1 MEKNS
6 NFVVYAV
13 RLVIS
18 EKVIKQ
24 LSKYKEAMI
33 TSKDVLKEYI
43 AADKSRNIVNCS
55 NLYLLI
61 EPFLSLLGVV
71 RESFYVRK
79 YLRILRKLEYYTNVK
94 SLFGVGKL
102 KKIYY
107 TIMWKRLS
115 NKYGI
120 YIHPNT
126 IGKGLYI
133 PHFYGGIQ
141 LNCISMGDFCSVS
154 SGVVV
159 GNKGSQDNRAIIGNN
174 VELTI
179 GCKVIGKVVLGNNV
193 IVAPNSVVIK
203 NIPDNAVVSGVPAMI
218 IKAREV

>member
-1 MEKNS
+1 
-6 NFVVYAV
+6 
-13 RLVIS
+13 
-18 EKVIKQ
+18 
-24 LSKYKEAMI
+24 MI
-33 TSKDVLKEYI
+33 TSKVILKEYI
-43 AADKSRNIVNCS
+43 DADKSRNMVNCS
-55 NLYLLI
+55 AKYLLI
-61 EPFLSLLGVV
+61 EPFLSLFGVV

-79 YLRILRKLEYYTNVK
+79 YLLVLRKLEYYTNVK

-107 TIMWKRLS
+107 TMMWKRLS
-115 NKYGI
+115 NRYGI

-126 IGKGLYI
+126 VGKGLYI
-133 PHFYGGIQ
+133 PHFNGGIQ

-203 NIPDNAVVSGVPAMI
+203 NIPDNAVVSGVPAKI

>member
-1 MEKNS
+1 
-6 NFVVYAV
+6 
-13 RLVIS
+13 
-18 EKVIKQ
+18 
-24 LSKYKEAMI
+24 MI
-33 TSKDVLKEYI
+33 TSKVILKEYI
-43 AADKSRNIVNCS
+43 AADKSRNMVNCS
-55 NLYLLI
+55 RKYLLI
-61 EPFLSLLGVV
+61 EPFLSLFGVV

-79 YLRILRKLEYYTNVK
+79 YLLVLRKLEYYINVRTH
-94 SLFGVGKL
+94 FGGGYL
-102 KKIYY
+102 MRIYY
-107 TIMWKRLS
+107 TIKWKRLS

-126 IGKGLYI
+126 VGKGLYI
-133 PHFYGGIQ
+133 PHFNGGIQ

-174 VELTI
+174 VGLTI

-203 NIPDNAVVSGVPAMI
+203 DVPDNAIVSGIPAKQI
-218 IKAREV
+218 NKHNKLES

>member
-1 MEKNS
+1 MPLEGLRWS
-6 NFVVYAV
+6 RDSGSALYDTPQTAV
-13 RLVIS
+13 LGR
-18 EKVIKQ
+18 
-24 LSKYKEAMI
+24 AGGG
-33 TSKDVLKEYI
+33 
-43 AADKSRNIVNCS
+43 
-55 NLYLLI
+55 NLM
-61 EPFLSLLGVV
+61 
-71 RESFYVRK
+71 R
-79 YLRILRKLEYYTNVK
+79 
-94 SLFGVGKL
+94 
-102 KKIYY
+102 IYY
-107 TIMWKRLS
+107 TIKWKRLS

-126 IGKGLYI
+126 VGKGLYI
-133 PHFYGGIQ
+133 PHFNGGIQ

-179 GCKVIGKVVLGNNV
+179 GCKIIGKVVLGNNV

-203 NIPDNAVVSGVPAMI
+203 SIPDNAVVSGVPAKI

>member
-1 MEKNS
+1 
-6 NFVVYAV
+6 
-13 RLVIS
+13 
-18 EKVIKQ
+18 
-24 LSKYKEAMI
+24 MI
-33 TSKDVLKEYI
+33 TSKVILKEYI
-43 AADKSRNIVNCS
+43 TADKSRNMVNCS
-55 NLYLLI
+55 RIYLLI
-61 EPFLSLLGVV
+61 ESFLSLFGVV

-79 YLRILRKLEYYTNVK
+79 YLLVLRKLEYYTNVRTH
-94 SLFGVGKL
+94 FGGGYL
-102 KKIYY
+102 MRIYY
-107 TIMWKRLS
+107 TIKWKRLS

-126 IGKGLYI
+126 VGKGLYI
-133 PHFYGGIQ
+133 PHFNGGIQ
-141 LNCISMGDFCSVS
+141 LNSISMGDFCSVS

-203 NIPDNAVVSGVPAMI
+203 NIPDNAVVSGVPAKI

>member
-1 MEKNS
+1 
-6 NFVVYAV
+6 
-13 RLVIS
+13 
-18 EKVIKQ
+18 
-24 LSKYKEAMI
+24 MI
-33 TSKDVLKEYI
+33 TSKIMLKEYI
-43 AADKSRNIVNCS
+43 AADKSRNMVNCS
-55 NLYLLI
+55 RKYLLI
-61 EPFLSLLGVV
+61 EPFLSLFGVV

-79 YLRILRKLEYYTNVK
+79 YLLVLRKLEYYTNVRTHFWGGY
-94 SLFGVGKL
+94 LMR
-102 KKIYY
+102 IYY
-107 TIMWKRLS
+107 TIKWKRLS

-126 IGKGLYI
+126 VGKGLYI
-133 PHFYGGIQ
+133 PHFNGGIQ

-174 VELTI
+174 VGLTI

-203 NIPDNAVVSGVPAMI
+203 NIPDNAVVSGVPAKI
-218 IKAREV
+218 IKVREV

>member
-1 MEKNS
+1 
-6 NFVVYAV
+6 
-13 RLVIS
+13 
-18 EKVIKQ
+18 
-24 LSKYKEAMI
+24 MI
-33 TSKDVLKEYI
+33 TSKVMLKEYI
-43 AADKSRNIVNCS
+43 AADKSRNMVNCS
-55 NLYLLI
+55 RKYLLI
-61 EPFLSLLGVV
+61 EPFLSLFGVV

-79 YLRILRKLEYYTNVK
+79 YLLVLRKLEYYTNVRTHFWGGN
-94 SLFGVGKL
+94 LMR
-102 KKIYY
+102 IYY
-107 TIMWKRLS
+107 TIKWKRLS

-126 IGKGLYI
+126 VGKGLYI
-133 PHFYGGIQ
+133 PHFNGGIQ

-174 VELTI
+174 VGLTI

-203 NIPDNAVVSGVPAMI
+203 DVPDNAIVSGIPAKQI
-218 IKAREV
+218 NKHNQLES

>member
-1 MEKNS
+1 
-6 NFVVYAV
+6 
-13 RLVIS
+13 
-18 EKVIKQ
+18 
-24 LSKYKEAMI
+24 MI
-33 TSKDVLKEYI
+33 TSKVILKEYI
-43 AADKSRNIVNCS
+43 AADKSRNMVNCS
-55 NLYLLI
+55 RKYLLI
-61 EPFLSLLGVV
+61 EPFLSLFGVV

-79 YLRILRKLEYYTNVK
+79 YLLVLRKLEYYINVRTH
-94 SLFGVGKL
+94 FGGGYL
-102 KKIYY
+102 MRIYY
-107 TIMWKRLS
+107 TIKWKRLS

-126 IGKGLYI
+126 VGKGLYI
-133 PHFYGGIQ
+133 PYFNGGIQ

-174 VELTI
+174 VGLTI

-203 NIPDNAVVSGVPAMI
+203 DVPDNAIVSGIPAKQI
-218 IKAREV
+218 NKHNQLES

>member
-1 MEKNS
+1 
-6 NFVVYAV
+6 
-13 RLVIS
+13 
-18 EKVIKQ
+18 
-24 LSKYKEAMI
+24 MI
-33 TSKDVLKEYI
+33 TSKVMLKEYI
-43 AADKSRNIVNCS
+43 AADKSRNMVNCS
-55 NLYLLI
+55 RKYLLI
-61 EPFLSLLGVV
+61 EPFLSLFGVV

-79 YLRILRKLEYYTNVK
+79 YLLVLRKLEYYTNVRTH
-94 SLFGVGKL
+94 FGGGNFMR
-102 KKIYY
+102 IYY
-107 TIMWKRLS
+107 TIKWKRLS

-126 IGKGLYI
+126 VGKGLYI
-133 PHFYGGIQ
+133 PHFNGGIQ

-154 SGVVV
+154 SGVVI

-174 VELTI
+174 VGLTI

-203 NIPDNAVVSGVPAMI
+203 NIPDNAVVSGVPAKI

>member
-1 MEKNS
+1 
-6 NFVVYAV
+6 
-13 RLVIS
+13 
-18 EKVIKQ
+18 
-24 LSKYKEAMI
+24 MI
-33 TSKDVLKEYI
+33 TSKVMLKEYI
-43 AADKSRNIVNCS
+43 AADKSRNMVNCS
-55 NLYLLI
+55 RKYLLI
-61 EPFLSLLGVV
+61 EPFLSLFGVV

-79 YLRILRKLEYYTNVK
+79 YLLVLRKLEYYTNVRNHFWGGN
-94 SLFGVGKL
+94 LMR
-102 KKIYY
+102 IYY
-107 TIMWKRLS
+107 TIKWKQLS

-126 IGKGLYI
+126 VGKGLYI
-133 PHFYGGIQ
+133 PHFNGGIQ

-174 VELTI
+174 VGLTI

-203 NIPDNAVVSGVPAMI
+203 NIPDNAVVSGVPAKI

>member
-1 MEKNS
+1 
-6 NFVVYAV
+6 
-13 RLVIS
+13 
-18 EKVIKQ
+18 
-24 LSKYKEAMI
+24 MI
-33 TSKDVLKEYI
+33 TSKVMLKEYI
-43 AADKSRNIVNCS
+43 AADKSRNMVNCS
-55 NLYLLI
+55 RKYLLI
-61 EPFLSLLGVV
+61 EPFLSLFGVV

-79 YLRILRKLEYYTNVK
+79 YLLVLRKLEYYTNVRTHFWGCN
-94 SLFGVGKL
+94 LMR
-102 KKIYY
+102 IYY
-107 TIMWKRLS
+107 TIKWKRLS

-126 IGKGLYI
+126 VGKGLYI
-133 PHFYGGIQ
+133 PHFNGGIQ

-174 VELTI
+174 VGLTI

-203 NIPDNAVVSGVPAMI
+203 NIPDNAVVSGVPAKI

>member
-1 MEKNS
+1 
-6 NFVVYAV
+6 
-13 RLVIS
+13 
-18 EKVIKQ
+18 
-24 LSKYKEAMI
+24 MI
-33 TSKDVLKEYI
+33 TSKVILKEYI
-43 AADKSRNIVNCS
+43 TADKSRNMVNCS
-55 NLYLLI
+55 RIYLLI
-61 EPFLSLLGVV
+61 ESFLSLFGVV

-79 YLRILRKLEYYTNVK
+79 YLLVLRKLEYYTNVRTH
-94 SLFGVGKL
+94 FGGSYL
-102 KKIYY
+102 MRIYY
-107 TIMWKRLS
+107 TIKWKRLS

-126 IGKGLYI
+126 VGKGLYI
-133 PHFYGGIQ
+133 PHFNGGIQ

-203 NIPDNAVVSGVPAMI
+203 NIPDNAVVSGVPAKI

>member
-1 MEKNS
+1 
-6 NFVVYAV
+6 
-13 RLVIS
+13 
-18 EKVIKQ
+18 
-24 LSKYKEAMI
+24 MI
-33 TSKDVLKEYI
+33 TSKVILKEYI
-43 AADKSRNIVNCS
+43 AADKSRNMVNCS
-55 NLYLLI
+55 RKYLLI
-61 EPFLSLLGVV
+61 EPFLSLFGVV

-79 YLRILRKLEYYTNVK
+79 FLLVLRKLEYYINVRTH
-94 SLFGVGKL
+94 FGGGYL
-102 KKIYY
+102 MRIYY
-107 TIMWKRLS
+107 TIKWKRLS

-126 IGKGLYI
+126 VGKGLYI
-133 PHFYGGIQ
+133 PHFNGGIQ

-174 VELTI
+174 VGLTI

-203 NIPDNAVVSGVPAMI
+203 DVPDNAIVSGIPAKQI
-218 IKAREV
+218 NKHNQLES

>member
-1 MEKNS
+1 
-6 NFVVYAV
+6 
-13 RLVIS
+13 
-18 EKVIKQ
+18 
-24 LSKYKEAMI
+24 MI
-33 TSKDVLKEYI
+33 TSKVILKEYI
-43 AADKSRNIVNCS
+43 AADKSRNMVNCS
-55 NLYLLI
+55 RKYLLI
-61 EPFLSLLGVV
+61 EPFLSLFGVV

-79 YLRILRKLEYYTNVK
+79 YLLVLRKLEYYINVRTHFEWGY
-94 SLFGVGKL
+94 LMR
-102 KKIYY
+102 IYY
-107 TIMWKRLS
+107 TIKWKRLS

-126 IGKGLYI
+126 VGKGLYI
-133 PHFYGGIQ
+133 PHFNGGIQ

-174 VELTI
+174 VGLTI

-203 NIPDNAVVSGVPAMI
+203 DVPDNAIVSGIPAKQI
-218 IKAREV
+218 NKHNQLES

>member
-1 MEKNS
+1 
-6 NFVVYAV
+6 
-13 RLVIS
+13 
-18 EKVIKQ
+18 
-24 LSKYKEAMI
+24 MI
-33 TSKDVLKEYI
+33 TSKVILKEYI
-43 AADKSRNIVNCS
+43 AADKSRNMVNCS
-55 NLYLLI
+55 RKYLLI
-61 EPFLSLLGVV
+61 EPFLSLFGVV

-79 YLRILRKLEYYTNVK
+79 YLLVLRKLEYYINVRTH
-94 SLFGVGKL
+94 FGGGYL
-102 KKIYY
+102 MRIYY
-107 TIMWKRLS
+107 TIKWKRLS

-126 IGKGLYI
+126 VGKGLYI
-133 PHFYGGIQ
+133 PHFNGGIQ

-174 VELTI
+174 VGLTI

-203 NIPDNAVVSGVPAMI
+203 DVPDNAIVSGIPAKQI
-218 IKAREV
+218 NKHNQLES

>member
-1 MEKNS
+1 
-6 NFVVYAV
+6 
-13 RLVIS
+13 
-18 EKVIKQ
+18 
-24 LSKYKEAMI
+24 MI
-33 TSKDVLKEYI
+33 TSKVMLKEYI
-43 AADKSRNIVNCS
+43 AADKSRNMVNCS
-55 NLYLLI
+55 RKYLLI
-61 EPFLSLLGVV
+61 EPFLSLFGVV

-79 YLRILRKLEYYTNVK
+79 YLLVLRKLEYYTNVRTH
-94 SLFGVGKL
+94 FGGCNL
-102 KKIYY
+102 MRIYY
-107 TIMWKRLS
+107 TIKWKRLS

-126 IGKGLYI
+126 VGKGLYI
-133 PHFYGGIQ
+133 PHFNGGIQ

-174 VELTI
+174 VGLTI

-203 NIPDNAVVSGVPAMI
+203 NIPDNAVVSGVPAKI

>member
-1 MEKNS
+1 
-6 NFVVYAV
+6 
-13 RLVIS
+13 
-18 EKVIKQ
+18 
-24 LSKYKEAMI
+24 MI
-33 TSKDVLKEYI
+33 TSKVILKEYI
-43 AADKSRNIVNCS
+43 SADKSRNMVNCS
-55 NLYLLI
+55 RIYLLI
-61 EPFLSLLGVV
+61 EPFLSLFGVV

-79 YLRILRKLEYYTNVK
+79 YLLVLRKLEYYTNVRTH
-94 SLFGVGKL
+94 FGGGYL
-102 KKIYY
+102 MRIYY
-107 TIMWKRLS
+107 TIKWKRLS

-126 IGKGLYI
+126 VGKGLYI
-133 PHFYGGIQ
+133 PHFNGGIQ

-174 VELTI
+174 VGLTI

-203 NIPDNAVVSGVPAMI
+203 DVPTNAVVSGVPAKI

>member
-1 MEKNS
+1 
-6 NFVVYAV
+6 
-13 RLVIS
+13 
-18 EKVIKQ
+18 
-24 LSKYKEAMI
+24 MI
-33 TSKDVLKEYI
+33 TSKVMLKEYI
-43 AADKSRNIVNCS
+43 AADKSRNMVNCS
-55 NLYLLI
+55 RKYLLI
-61 EPFLSLLGVV
+61 EPFLSLFGVV

-79 YLRILRKLEYYTNVK
+79 YLLVLRKLEYYTNVRTH
-94 SLFGVGKL
+94 FGGGNL
-102 KKIYY
+102 MRIYY
-107 TIMWKRLS
+107 TIKWKRLS

-126 IGKGLYI
+126 VGKGLYI
-133 PHFYGGIQ
+133 PHFNGGIQ

-174 VELTI
+174 VGLTI

-203 NIPDNAVVSGVPAMI
+203 NIPDNAVVSGVPAKI

>member
-1 MEKNS
+1 M
-6 NFVVYAV
+6 
-13 RLVIS
+13 
-18 EKVIKQ
+18 
-24 LSKYKEAMI
+24 
-33 TSKDVLKEYI
+33 LKEYI
-43 AADKSRNIVNCS
+43 AADKSRNMVNCS
-55 NLYLLI
+55 RKYLLI
-61 EPFLSLLGVV
+61 EPFLSLFGVV

-79 YLRILRKLEYYTNVK
+79 YLLVLRKLEYYTNVRTHFWGGY
-94 SLFGVGKL
+94 LMR
-102 KKIYY
+102 IYY
-107 TIMWKRLS
+107 TIKWKRLS

-126 IGKGLYI
+126 VGKGLYI
-133 PHFYGGIQ
+133 PHFNGGIQ

-174 VELTI
+174 VGLTI

-203 NIPDNAVVSGVPAMI
+203 NIPDNAVVSGVPAKI
-218 IKAREV
+218 IKVREV

>member
-1 MEKNS
+1 
-6 NFVVYAV
+6 
-13 RLVIS
+13 
-18 EKVIKQ
+18 
-24 LSKYKEAMI
+24 MI
-33 TSKDVLKEYI
+33 TSKVILKEYI
-43 AADKSRNIVNCS
+43 AADKSRNMVNCS
-55 NLYLLI
+55 RKYLLI
-61 EPFLSLLGVV
+61 APFLSLFGVV

-79 YLRILRKLEYYTNVK
+79 YLLVLRKLEYYINVRTH
-94 SLFGVGKL
+94 FGGGYL
-102 KKIYY
+102 MRIYY
-107 TIMWKRLS
+107 TIKWKRLS

-126 IGKGLYI
+126 VGKGLYI
-133 PHFYGGIQ
+133 PHFNGGIQ

-174 VELTI
+174 VGLTI

-203 NIPDNAVVSGVPAMI
+203 DVPDNAIVSGIPAKQI
-218 IKAREV
+218 NKHNQLES